1 MNNDFFD
8 IDSILEEFSSYS
20 AGLSSSEAPDRPE
33 APLQPEPPQS
43 APVEVPREAPRREPA
58 FDKPVQAPAQELSH
72 FQGHA
77 STERSRSAEQ
87 SPAAEPFEL
96 HERINDNR
104 RDNAEEQLNVGE
116 PAIPSRRERRSAEN
130 TRRSADSTR
139 RSAEI
144 ARRRDNV
151 PPAARSTDAA
161 EPRRF
166 APKLPA
172 FLSRQNMRKE
182 QLPESEFFE
191 EEYEEEYV
199 APEEVKPAKLRIDGM
214 RRIVALVFVAV
225 AALSLYWLVG
235 NIHPG
240 IGISE
245 TMRADSR
252 IDLVSKIDVFANN
265 SKSDALGELAYVR
278 KIYTI
283 DRSAPCGPKPNPDGY
298 ITYSIG
304 EAEQVME
311 LVNKARSSG
320 LLEEQDVIFDPS
332 VDFYHDSDIQCYLD
346 DTILVICW
354 KELING
360 RVCSCVEVKIADASQ
375 FRRKLTEDYFGSS
388 VSQYTTQM
396 AASVNAVTAMNADFY
411 VFRNYGIVVYQGE
424 IYRYETSCDTLFID
438 ENGDFS
444 FMRRYDDP
452 GQEATQQFVYENH
465 IQFSLSFGPVLIEN
479 GEVQYLTDNYGNIG
493 EMNMEYSRAAI
504 GQFDSLHYL
513 YMAVS
518 HSNDSTPRAT
528 VNQFADIIATKN
540 LRHAYNLD
548 GGQTGEVVFNGKP
561 YNHIDFGNERL
572 LSDCIYFC
580 TAIPESEVNG

>member
-20 AGLSSSEAPDRPE
+20 AELSTRGESGDTSETELLQDAPAVKVPELSEDKPARDDSMPTPVQEPAPRHESTPDR
-33 APLQPEPPQS
+33 
-43 APVEVPREAPRREPA
+43 
-58 FDKPVQAPAQELSH
+58 
-72 FQGHA
+72 
-77 STERSRSAEQ
+77 
-87 SPAAEPFEL
+87 
-96 HERINDNR
+96 R
-104 RDNAEEQLNVGE
+104 RDADGQSRMNTIPNEDRSPETDRLSA
-116 PAIPSRRERRSAEN
+116 PSRRERRTDEPPHHERRVEGN
-130 TRRSADSTR
+130 TKRS
-139 RSAEI
+139 I
-144 ARRRDNV
+144 V
-151 PPAARSTDAA
+151 PAGKAKVSEDKDEE

-166 APKLPA
+166 SPKLPA
-172 FLSRQNMRKE
+172 FLSRPRTGRDA
-182 QLPESEFFE
+182 LPKTPDIEDEYDESDD
-191 EEYEEEYV
+191 EYI
-199 APEEVKPAKLRIDGM
+199 APEEVKPAKLRIGGL
-214 RRIVALVFVAV
+214 RRIAAVVFAV
-225 AALSLYWLVG
+225 LAVLSLYWLVN
-235 NIHPG
+235 NIHPS
-240 IGISE
+240 IGVSE
-245 TMRADSR
+245 TMRTDSKM
-252 IDLVSKIDVFANN
+252 DLVSKIDVFANN

-283 DRSAPCGPKPNPDGY
+283 DRSAPCGPKPDPDGY
-298 ITYSIG
+298 VTYSID
-304 EAEQVME
+304 EADQVME
-311 LVNKARSSG
+311 LVNRARATG
-320 LLEEQDVIFDPS
+320 LLDGQDVIFDPS
-332 VDFYHDSDIQCYLD
+332 VDFYHDSDIQCYFD

-354 KELING
+354 KELIDG

-375 FRRKLTEDYFGSS
+375 LRRKLTEDYYGSS
-388 VSQYTTQM
+388 VTQYTTQM
-396 AASVNAVTAMNADFY
+396 AASVNAVTAMNADY
-411 VFRNYGIVVYQGE
+411 YMFRTYGIVVYQGE

-438 ENGDFS
+438 DNGDFS

-465 IQFSLSFGPVLIEN
+465 IQFSISFGPVLIEN
-479 GEVQYLTDNYGNIG
+479 GEVQYLTDNYGGLG

-504 GQFDSLHYL
+504 GQYDTLHYL

>member
-20 AGLSSSEAPDRPE
+20 AELSSVEVSNRPEVPAQSEAP
-33 APLQPEPPQS
+33 QG
-43 APVEVPREAPRREPA
+43 APVETPREAARREPV
-58 FDKPVQAPAQELSH
+58 FDEPAQEPAA
-72 FQGHA
+72 FEDNA
-77 STERSRSAEQ
+77 SDERSRSAVQ
-87 SPAAEPFEL
+87 SPAGEPFEPR
-96 HERINDNR
+96 ESFNDSR
-104 RDNAEEQLNVGE
+104 RYNADEQLSADESAV
-116 PAIPSRRERRSAEN
+116 PSRRERRSAEN
-130 TRRSADSTR
+130 AHRST
-139 RSAEI
+139 ENT
-144 ARRRDNV
+144 RRRDNV
-151 PPAARSTDAA
+151 PPAARGTDDA

-166 APKLPA
+166 SPKLPA
-172 FLSRQNMRKE
+172 FLSRQHTRKE
-182 QLPESEFFE
+182 PMPEPELFE

-214 RRIVALVFVAV
+214 RRIVALVFAAVAV
-225 AALSLYWLVG
+225 LSLCWLVG

-245 TMRADSR
+245 TMRTDSR

-265 SKSDALGELAYVR
+265 SKSDALGDLAYVR

-311 LVNKARSSG
+311 LVNRARSSG
-320 LLEEQDVIFDPS
+320 LLEGQDVIFDPS

-354 KELING
+354 KELIDG

-375 FRRKLTEDYFGSS
+375 FRRKLTEDYYGSS
-388 VSQYTTQM
+388 VNQYTTQM
-396 AASVNAVTAMNADFY
+396 AASVNAVTAMNADY
-411 VFRNYGIVVYQGE
+411 YMFRTYGIVVYQGE
-424 IYRYETSCDTLFID
+424 VYRYETSCDTLFID

-444 FMRRYDDP
+444 FMRRFDNP

-479 GEVQYLTDNYGNIG
+479 GEVQHLTDNYGGLG

-504 GQFDSLHYL
+504 GQYDTLHYL

-518 HSNDSTPRAT
+518 HSNDGTPRAT

>member
-1 MNNDFFD
+1 MNNDLFD

-20 AGLSSSEAPDRPE
+20 ADLSSREKTQDGSEEAAETAAPQSVSPVSAAPE
-33 APLQPEPPQS
+33 APAAPRYDVPQS
-43 APVEVPREAPRREPA
+43 VPVSEGAPGNGHVPAERPRTDEPSM
-58 FDKPVQAPAQELSH
+58 PP
-72 FQGHA
+72 
-77 STERSRSAEQ
+77 
-87 SPAAEPFEL
+87 
-96 HERINDNR
+96 
-104 RDNAEEQLNVGE
+104 
-116 PAIPSRRERRSAEN
+116 RRERRAEELVC
-130 TRRSADSTR
+130 RR
-139 RSAEI
+139 
-144 ARRRDNV
+144 
-151 PPAARSTDAA
+151 AAAPREKAVTEEQDG
-161 EPRRF
+161 PRRF

-172 FLSRQNMRKE
+172 LLSRVRAPKKPSAE
-182 QLPESEFFE
+182 PDGYETVEEDESDD
-191 EEYEEEYV
+191 EYA
-199 APEEVKPAKLRIDGM
+199 APEEVMPAKLRIGGV
-214 RRIVALVFVAV
+214 RHIAAVVFAV
-225 AALSLYWLVG
+225 IAALSLYWLVN

-240 IGISE
+240 IGVSE
-245 TMRADSR
+245 TMRTDSKM
-252 IDLVSKIDVFANN
+252 DLVSKIDVFANN
-265 SKSDALGELAYVR
+265 SKSDALGELAYIR

-283 DRSAPCGPKPNPDGY
+283 DRSAPCGPKPNPDGFV
-298 ITYSIG
+298 TYSIG

-311 LVNKARSSG
+311 LVNRARATG
-320 LLEEQDVIFDPS
+320 LLEGQDVIFDPS
-332 VDFYHDSDIQCYLD
+332 ADFYHDSDIQCYFD

-375 FRRKLTEDYFGSS
+375 LRRKLTEDYFGSS
-388 VSQYTTQM
+388 VTQYTTQM

-411 VFRNYGIVVYQGE
+411 AFRPYGIVVYQGD

-438 ENGDFS
+438 DKGDFS

-479 GEVQYLTDNYGNIG
+479 GEVQYLTDNYGGIG

-504 GQFDSLHYL
+504 GQFDTLHYL

-518 HSNDSTPRAT
+518 HSNDGTPRAT
-528 VNQFADIIATKN
+528 VNQFAEIIATKN

-580 TAIPESEVNG
+580 TAIPESEVSR